1 MQDPRHRAIAERDED
16 LVAVDC
22 ESMLDGDV
30 QGSIDAAAV
39 RDVVQVLRGPV
50 GVQGRMETDDVRL
63 SERANGVS
71 VEIDCA
77 GQFRDRLADMSA
89 ADDEQG
95 DPRQDRQVRDAVLN
109 PGFCWLPPVPTANP
123 FALSRSTHACGE
135 ASDRTPFRNSAPED
149 TYRIPTHPPMPET
162 SLIVRPE
169 KFGAS
174 SHVTDWPSNVNV
186 GRSGDG
192 GLIAVPSSMPAS
204 LSATTPMPPSISL
217 S

>member
-1 MQDPRHRAIAERDED
+1 LLFFAPPTRRLGLDALQGPRHRAIAERDED

-77 GQFRDRLADMSA
+77 G
-89 ADDEQG
+89 
-95 DPRQDRQVRDAVLN
+95 DPARVV
-109 PGFCWLPPVPTANP
+109 
-123 FALSRSTHACGE
+123 
-135 ASDRTPFRNSAPED
+135 
-149 TYRIPTHPPMPET
+149 
-162 SLIVRPE
+162 
-169 KFGAS
+169 
-174 SHVTDWPSNVNV
+174 
-186 GRSGDG
+186 
-192 GLIAVPSSMPAS
+192 
-204 LSATTPMPPSISL
+204 
-217 S
+217 